1 MSKTVSAALARKLS
15 AGQEGTGSRSRALLR
30 ALRLAIARA
39 AVERFKLSAS
49 VIGAKQ
55 VSKCQEVVTSG
66 LEDGQMFLL
75 FSTKEGRVASVVL
88 DVSLVSAVIQK
99 QTMGEVFA
107 DPPQPRA
114 LTDTDAAMVVPL
126 VEDMLERARKLVD
139 DQSDAARLNGYEFAS
154 RAVDRRTLSLAL
166 VEDRYDAFEFTV
178 ELEGGVRQG
187 TVLILLPKISVAEGQ
202 AKHADL
208 EPLKTLSQAAG
219 VVRAELNAVICRMHL
234 PLTTLSDLGIGDL
247 LPLAGARLD
256 RIDIAAIDRNQA
268 TTGRLGQC
276 GGQRA
281 VRINE
286 FLQPPA
292 PTRPEAQSFIEH
304 KRRDA
309 PVEMADVELSRQDA
323 VAEDRSHAQSAAD
336 EDFAQASTDRLAS
349 EISELAGLPA
359 PVERPND

>member
-15 AGQEGTGSRSRALLR
+15 AGQEGAGSKSRALLR

-55 VSKCQEVVTSG
+55 ARRCQEVVTSG
-66 LEDGQMFLL
+66 LEDGQLFLL
-75 FSTKEGRVASVVL
+75 FATKEGRVASVVL
-88 DVSLVSAVIQK
+88 DVGLVSAVIQK
-99 QTMGEVFA
+99 QTMGEVFP
-107 DPPQPRA
+107 DLPQPRA

-166 VEDRYDAFEFTV
+166 VEDGYDAFEFKV

-187 TVLILLPKISVAEGQ
+187 TVLILLPEISVAEGQ
-202 AKHADL
+202 DGHADL

-234 PLTTLSDLGIGDL
+234 PLTTLSELGIGDL

-256 RIDIAAIDRNQA
+256 RIDIAAIDRTQA

-292 PTRPEAQSFIEH
+292 PTRPEAQSFVEH

-309 PVEMADVELSRQDA
+309 PAETADFDLSRQDA
-323 VAEDRSHAQSAAD
+323 VAQDRSHAQSAVD

-359 PVERPND
+359 PAERPND

>member
-15 AGQEGTGSRSRALLR
+15 AGQEGTGSKPRALLR

-49 VIGAKQ
+49 VIAAKQ

-75 FSTKEGRVASVVL
+75 FATKEGRVASVVL
-88 DVSLVSAVIQK
+88 DVGLVSAIIQM
-99 QTMGEVFA
+99 QTMGQVFA

-126 VEDMLERARKLVD
+126 VEDMLERARELVD

-154 RAVDRRTLSLAL
+154 RAVDRRMLSLAL
-166 VEDRYDAFEFTV
+166 VEDGYDGFEFTV

-187 TVLILLPKISVAEGQ
+187 TLRILLPEISVAEGQ
-202 AKHADL
+202 ATHADL

-219 VVRAELNAVICRMHL
+219 VVPAELNAVICRMNL

-256 RIDIAAIDRNQA
+256 RIDIAAIDRTKA

-286 FLQPPA
+286 FLQAPA
-292 PTRPEAQSFIEH
+292 TTRPEALSFVEH
-304 KRRDA
+304 TRRDA
-309 PVEMADVELSRQDA
+309 PVEIADVDLSRQDA
-323 VAEDRSHAQSAAD
+323 VVQDRSHAQSAVD
-336 EDFAQASTDRLAS
+336 EDFAQASTERLAF

-359 PVERPND
+359 PAEPPDD